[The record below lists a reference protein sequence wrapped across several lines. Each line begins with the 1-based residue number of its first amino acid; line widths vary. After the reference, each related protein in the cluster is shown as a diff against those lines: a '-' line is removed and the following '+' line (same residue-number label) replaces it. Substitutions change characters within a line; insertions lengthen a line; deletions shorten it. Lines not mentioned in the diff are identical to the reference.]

1 MYVLVN
7 QVGSVG
13 MFHSKGDRNG
23 ASVSI
28 FFPQVDRKV
37 PVSKLNELPVMQR
50 LNNKY
55 CLFAYAIDGEDIID
69 RLRPGD
75 IIDSVTVEPGTWK
88 LYQPDPDGRYEVIP
102 AETTSS

>member
-1 MYVLVN
+1 
-7 QVGSVG
+7 

-23 ASVSI
+23 ASVSF

-37 PVSKLNELPVMQR
+37 PVSKLNELPVIQR

-55 CLFAYAIDGEDIID
+55 SLFAYAIDGEEVIS

-75 IIDSVTVEPGTWK
+75 VIDSVVVEPGIWK

-102 AETTSS
+102 TETSN

>member
-1 MYVLVN
+1 MWV

-28 FFPQVDRKV
+28 FFPQVDGKV
-37 PVSKLNELPVMQR
+37 PVSKLNELPVIQR

-55 CLFAYAIDGEDIID
+55 SLFAYVIDGENIIN

-75 IIDSVTVEPGTWK
+75 ILDSVAVEPGTWT

-102 AETTSS
+102 AETST